1 MRQKKNK
8 KHDKIDKILIGL
20 VTFSFILTILTQI
33 YLNFFHNRIVFNNFY
48 KKKNLVF
55 EQLDIIPK
63 YGEIKLKVKNEEK
76 TDKIKIL
83 KNGNIQ
89 KFINGILKIQVKDGD
104 LIEFENLSKKEKI
117 KIKVIHASLN
127 IENFRSGDII
137 SISNNKI
144 ILIKIS

>member
-20 VTFSFILTILTQI
+20 ITFSFILTILTQI

-55 EQLDIIPK
+55 EQLDIMPE

-127 IENFRSGDII
+127 IENFKSGDII